1 MSQKIKIAAS
11 ILAANPMR
19 FESEIKKVERAGIDL
34 IHIDVMDGHFV
45 PNITMGPFIIKG
57 IKKITKVPLD
67 IHLMITHPE
76 RYIKAFAAVA
86 GKGDFITFHIEAT
99 KQPKKVISL
108 IKKTGLKAGV
118 SLNPNTKTKSI
129 ENLLSTLDLVLIMS
143 VYPGFDGQKF
153 MPEVLPKISRLRN
166 LAPDGL
172 EIAIDGGIT
181 PENIPQVVKQ
191 GANIIAA
198 ASAIFKTEDSYK
210 AVKTLKEIAKQAVK
224 KTSCMN

>member
-45 PNITMGPFIIKG
+45 SNITMGPFIIKG
-57 IKKITKVPLD
+57 IKKTTKVPLD

-108 IKKTGLKAGV
+108 IKKAGLKAGV

-129 ENLLSTLDLVLIMS
+129 EKLLSTLDLVLIMS

-153 MPEVLPKISRLRN
+153 MPEVLPKISRLRS

-198 ASAIFKTEDSYK
+198 ASAIFKTKDPYK